1 MITILMYNHNKQEKT
16 TPRKNMEH
24 VEDHHHGDHYWRGV
38 EKESLVVL
46 GYCGWCRFSSTI
58 DDGDGK
64 PGEMV
69 VVYGRRLALELLLM
83 GDGGLKVENKAEAN
97 GVGFGFSLE
106 SKERR
111 GGVGGRFGYGWVGL

>member
-1 MITILMYNHNKQEKT
+1 
-16 TPRKNMEH
+16 
-24 VEDHHHGDHYWRGV
+24 
-38 EKESLVVL
+38 
-46 GYCGWCRFSSTI
+46 
-58 DDGDGK
+58 
-64 PGEMV
+64 MV

-97 GVGFGFSLE
+97 GVGFGFLVE